1 MVTNNYQHILVL
13 AFAVKEI
20 NGNPLLLPNLTLGFH
35 IYDSYFNA
43 RSTYCATVLLTSTLE
58 RFAPNYLCD
67 HEKNLIAVIG
77 GLDAATSF
85 HVATILDIYKI
96 AQVGLECVSVWF
108 EYGTSA
114 SFLLIYGPAPVM
126 NDKTPGL
133 FFYQMM
139 PKESLQN
146 AAMLSL
152 LLHFRWTW
160 IGVLVMD
167 TDNGERFLQMA
178 LSLFFQ
184 SGVCVSNIEKI
195 PMHVGKDLENWI
207 IKNAKLYDV
216 VMDST
221 ANVWLVY
228 GESYTLAFLRG
239 FSYVSEIRDAIRKP
253 KGKVWILTAQMELAS
268 VLYQNTWNMEIIH
281 GILSFTM
288 HSHHLPGFHAFI
300 GSHTPSSSREDGF
313 IRDFWQHAFSCVFP
327 NLVTGEV
334 EGKVCTGEERLDN
347 FLGLFLETRVTGHS
361 YSIYNAVYAVA
372 HALHAMSL
380 SRLKHHVTV
389 NDESLKT
396 PDEMLWQLHPFL
408 RRVSFNNSAG
418 EQVSFDENGELVAG
432 LDVTNW
438 IFYSNQSFSRT
449 KVGWIDS
456 QAPLDQLLTIHEEAI
471 QWHRWFNQVQPL
483 SVCTE
488 SCPPGS
494 SKKVKEGE
502 QFCCYDCIPCSEG
515 TISEQKGSM
524 SRTPFFSADAFLF
537 PSCSDMI
544 DCYACVDGKYPGRN
558 KDLCIPKDVHFLFY
572 GVPLG
577 ITLSCFALSFSLI
590 TAMVLGMFLKHH
602 NTPIVKANNRGL
614 TYTLL
619 VSLMLSFL
627 CVLLFIGQPQ
637 KVTCLLQQTTFGII
651 FSVAVSCVLA
661 KTITVIVVFM
671 ATKPGS
677 KMRKWVGK
685 RLSTTIV
692 TSCSLIQAGI
702 CTVWLATS
710 PPFPDADM
718 HSMIQEIILECNE
731 GSVSMFYS
739 VLGYM
744 GFLAIV
750 SFIAAFFAR
759 NLPDAFN
766 EAKFITF
773 SMLVFCSVWLSFIP
787 AYLSTK
793 GKYMVAVEILAI
805 LASSAGLLGCIFF
818 PKCYIILL
826 RPHLNKREQLTRIK

>member
-13 AFAVKEI
+13 TFAVKEI
-20 NGNPLLLPNLTLGFH
+20 NGNPLLLPNLTMGFH

-114 SFLLIYGPAPVM
+114 SSLLIYGPAPVM

-221 ANVWLVY
+221 AN
-228 GESYTLAFLRG
+228 
-239 FSYVSEIRDAIRKP
+239 
-253 KGKVWILTAQMELAS
+253 
-268 VLYQNTWNMEIIH
+268 
-281 GILSFTM
+281 
-288 HSHHLPGFHAFI
+288 
-300 GSHTPSSSREDGF
+300 
-313 IRDFWQHAFSCVFP
+313 
-327 NLVTGEV
+327 
-334 EGKVCTGEERLDN
+334 
-347 FLGLFLETRVTGHS
+347 
-361 YSIYNAVYAVA
+361 
-372 HALHAMSL
+372 
-380 SRLKHHVTV
+380 
-389 NDESLKT
+389 
-396 PDEMLWQLHPFL
+396 LHPFL

-449 KVGWIDS
+449 KVGWIDP

-515 TISEQKGSM
+515 TISDQK
-524 SRTPFFSADAFLF
+524 
-537 PSCSDMI
+537 DMI

-619 VSLMLSFL
+619 VSLMLCFL

-637 KVTCLLQQTTFGII
+637 KLTCLLRQTTFGII

-710 PPFPDADM
+710 PPFPDADV

-744 GFLAIV
+744 GFLSIV